1 MKKKNRDGV
10 FETNSSS
17 CHAVSFSKH
26 KIMNFA
32 LPTPNDD
39 GFLHMN
45 FGEFGW
51 EERRYNDPITKLRYA
66 LTMIAMVHQGEFYN
80 AEEFYELD
88 DFKMIDEAVKNK
100 IDCKGIIMDD
110 SAFVNTGWFEID
122 GYIDHQSC
130 ECYSCLQ
137 DFLNDYDVSLEDF
150 IFNADVILITD
161 NDNH

>member
-1 MKKKNRDGV
+1 MKKKIRDGV

-32 LPTPNDD
+32 LPTPNED
-39 GFLHMN
+39 GYLHMD

-66 LTMIAMVHQGEFYN
+66 LTMIAMVHRGEFYN

-88 DFKMIDEAVKNK
+88 DFKMIDEVVKNK
-100 IDCKGIIMDD
+100 IDCKGIIMED
-110 SAFVNTGWFEID
+110 SAFNSDWYEID

-130 ECYSCLQ
+130 EDYSCLQ